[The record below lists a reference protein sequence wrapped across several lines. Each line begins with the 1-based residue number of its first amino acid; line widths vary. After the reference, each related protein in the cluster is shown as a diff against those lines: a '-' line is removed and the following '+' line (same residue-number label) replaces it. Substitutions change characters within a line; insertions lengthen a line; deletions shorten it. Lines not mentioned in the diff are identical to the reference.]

1 MAKQEANNNNNNNN
15 TNAVLVSLSSQARR
29 AADHSIKSHNEESL

>member
-1 MAKQEANNNNNNNN
+1 MAKQEANNSNNNY
-15 TNAVLVSLSSQARR
+15 AVLLSLTSQAGG